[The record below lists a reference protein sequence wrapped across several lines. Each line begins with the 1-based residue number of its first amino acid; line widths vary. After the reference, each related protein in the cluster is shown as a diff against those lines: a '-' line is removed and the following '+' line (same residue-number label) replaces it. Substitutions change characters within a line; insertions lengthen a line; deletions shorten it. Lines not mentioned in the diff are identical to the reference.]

1 MRINLLTLLL
11 CSALMLPNF
20 AQADMVSAVAALVN
34 EDVITTYEVER
45 ETNMLVKEMGKSAP
59 ADPAGREKLR
69 SVALNRLID
78 RKLVEQKVKELE
90 IRVSEDEIRQSI
102 EDVKKQNNL
111 NQEALIAA
119 LKGQGLTFEEYK
131 VQLREQ
137 LERLRLISQEVKA
150 KIQVSEREMREY
162 YEANSTAF
170 GGEEQFKARH
180 IFFKLD
186 KKATSQ
192 EIKRIMAHALT
203 VLYEARAGKDFV
215 ELAKKYSE
223 DPNAQKDGG
232 DLGTFRK
239 GDMSTEI
246 EETVVG
252 MKAGDIS
259 DLVNSTVGLHI
270 IKLEARAPGKAKP
283 FEQVKPQVED
293 ILYRKKSEERF
304 ARWVKDLRQGA
315 AIEIRR
321 GELAGPQSGLEGATG
336 KIS

>member
-1 MRINLLTLLL
+1 MRINLWTLLF
-11 CSALMLPNF
+11 CGVLMLPTF
-20 AQADMVSAVAALVN
+20 VQADMVSAVAALVN
-34 EDVITTYEVER
+34 DDVITTYEVER
-45 ETNMLVKEMGKSAP
+45 ETSLLVKEMAKNAP
-59 ADPAGREKLR
+59 TDATSRDKLR

-90 IRVSEDEIRQSI
+90 IRVSEEEIRQSI

-111 NQEALIAA
+111 SQEALVAA

-137 LERLRLISQEVKA
+137 LERLRLVSQEVKA

-162 YEANSTAF
+162 YEANGAVF

-186 KKATSQ
+186 KKATAQ
-192 EIKRIMAHALT
+192 EIKRVMAHALT

-239 GDMSTEI
+239 GDMSAEI

-270 IKLEARAPGKAKP
+270 IKLESRAPGKAKP
-283 FEQVKPQVED
+283 FEQVKVQIED

-304 ARWVKDLRQGA
+304 ARWVHELRQGA

-321 GELAGPQSGLEGATG
+321 GDVASPQSLLNRPSGTV
-336 KIS
+336 S